1 MDADKEILEGFNA
14 GYLIEKHRPTLS
26 KQLVAAV
33 DGVDIPFVEGFVA
46 GTQEYAKERTRSKTI
61 AKLREA
67 SKGIPRPTKSKD
79 RDEKDKGFEIDI

>member
-1 MDADKEILEGFNA
+1 MDADKELLEGFNA
-14 GYLIEKHRPTLS
+14 GYIIEKYRPALS

-33 DGVDIPFVEGFVA
+33 QGVDLPFVEGFVA
-46 GTQEYAKERTRSKTI
+46 GTQEYTKERTQSRTI
-61 AKLREA
+61 AKLRET